1 MKKKTNEVKG
11 KYVVTPVRK
20 NTSIR
25 LSDDDQLHL
34 DRLRSILSPM
44 VRLSDNKVIS
54 AALKI
59 ADEKLSKGGK

>member
-1 MKKKTNEVKG
+1 MKKQSVKF
-11 KYVVTPVRK
+11 PVRK

-25 LSDDDQLHL
+25 LSDEDQLHL
-34 DRLRSILSPM
+34 DKLRAILSPH